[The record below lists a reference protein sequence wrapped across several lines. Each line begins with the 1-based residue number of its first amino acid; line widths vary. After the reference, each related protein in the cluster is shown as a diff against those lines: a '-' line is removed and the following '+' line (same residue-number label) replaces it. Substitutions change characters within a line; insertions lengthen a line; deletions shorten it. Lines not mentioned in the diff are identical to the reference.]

1 MKALHSID
9 VPRIAGAR
17 VAGRPLAFRML
28 AAVLLA
34 GAGAGQLAQA
44 LPDVLDRPAVVNRLA
59 AKSVM
64 LAVERAGQRLVAVG
78 ERGLIVLSDDHGRS
92 WRQAQVPASV
102 SLTNVRFQDARHGWC
117 VGHGGLVL
125 ATDDGGETWVR
136 RLDGRRIA
144 ELFVETAR
152 EGGSAHGEAAA
163 RAVAEAERLRVEGP
177 DKPLLDLMMLD
188 ERRGLAV
195 GAFGLA
201 LATSDGGRSWKP
213 AADRVAKAN
222 GRHLYAIRRS
232 PGAVLIAGEQGG
244 LFVSFNDGTNFTEL
258 QTPYA
263 GSYFG
268 ALALSDADY
277 VVYGLRGNAY
287 RTSDAG
293 ATWRRLEVGT
303 SNSLTAA
310 YVVGGRQ
317 IVVVDEAGGIFASQ
331 DGGERFLPLAVP
343 QRFPF
348 TGIVQAADGALI
360 LSGTRGLMRVELQS
374 ESTRE
379 HP

>member
-1 MKALHSID
+1 MHLLAAMLF
-9 VPRIAGAR
+9 AG
-17 VAGRPLAFRML
+17 VGPLAH
-28 AAVLLA
+28 
-34 GAGAGQLAQA
+34 A
-44 LPDVLDRPAVVNRLA
+44 LPDVLDRPAVANRLA

-64 LAVERAGQRLVAVG
+64 LAVARAGQRLVAVG
-78 ERGLIVLSDDHGRS
+78 ERGLIVLSDDHGRN
-92 WRQAQVPASV
+92 WRQARTPVSV
-102 SLTNVRFQDARHGWC
+102 SLTNVSFQGAQHGWC

-125 ATDDGGETWVR
+125 TTDDGGETWVR
-136 RLDGRRIA
+136 RLDGRRLA
-144 ELFVETAR
+144 ELFVAAAR
-152 EGGSAHGEAAA
+152 QGASSHGEEAA
-163 RAVAEAERLRVEGP
+163 RAVADAERLRTEGP

-201 LATSDGGRSWKP
+201 LATDDGGHSWKP
-213 AADRVAKAN
+213 ATDRIVRAN
-222 GRHLYAIRRS
+222 GRHLYAVQRS

-244 LFVSFNDGTNFTEL
+244 LFVSFNDGASFAEL

-263 GSYFG
+263 GSFFG
-268 ALALSDADY
+268 AVALSDKDY
-277 VVYGLRGNAY
+277 LVYGLRGNAF

-293 ATWRRLEVGT
+293 ATWRRLDVGT

-310 YVVGGRQ
+310 YVIGERQ
-317 IVVVDEAGGIFASQ
+317 IVVVDEAGGVFASH
-331 DGGERFLPLAVP
+331 DAGERFRPLAVP

-360 LSGTRGLMRVELQS
+360 LSGTRGLTRVEPQS